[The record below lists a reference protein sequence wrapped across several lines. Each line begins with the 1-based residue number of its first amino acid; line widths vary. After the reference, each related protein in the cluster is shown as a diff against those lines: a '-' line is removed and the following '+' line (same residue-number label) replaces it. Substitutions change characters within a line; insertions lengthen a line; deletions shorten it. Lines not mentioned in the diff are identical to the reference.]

1 MQPKKQIS
9 ERYTQVKQM
18 MGNRTMVIQDIIRE
32 MQISE
37 NYARRMIN
45 DLVFSGHIAENKIR
59 LPNNRQKALYRW
71 QDGKEAPSEYTRSFS
86 PAVNV
91 KFKRTDPLMIALYGE

>member
-1 MQPKKQIS
+1 MKPKKNIS
-9 ERYTQVKQM
+9 ERYAQVKNT

-45 DLVFSGHIAENKIR
+45 DLVFSGHVIENKIR
-59 LPNNRQKALYRW
+59 LPNNRERALYRW
-71 QDGKEAPSEYTRSFS
+71 ADGKEAPSEYTRSFN
-86 PAVNV
+86 PAVSV